1 MINFE
6 AVAKCLS
13 VHPPHPQPNSLLAL
27 RVPGIYLGVM
37 LGTASGSHLSS
48 GIAIV

>member
-13 VHPPHPQPNSLLAL
+13 VQPPSPNPTLLAL

-37 LGTASGSHLSS
+37 LGTASGSQLSS
-48 GIAIV
+48 GITIV